1 MFVGG
6 FPVAGARYGVPDIGL
21 KGFTDIAA
29 AVRDIIAA
37 CDVPVLVDI
46 DDGYGDVKNAVHT
59 VQAYERM
66 GASAVFLEDQA
77 WPKRCGHMAGKK
89 VVPAEAMEA
98 KIRATMAERLDAE
111 TLICVRTD
119 ARAVLGFDEAL
130 RRAERY
136 VRAGAEAIFVE
147 APESVAELEH
157 LARSFDVPQFA
168 NPLVGGRTPIL
179 SPKEFEQL
187 GFNAI
192 CFGLETIMHAA
203 KAMKA
208 VLEDMRSGTFAL
220 RDKGM
225 GFEEFKTVV
234 HYDRWDRID
243 NLYGA
248 PLTIILRAA
257 RLERA
262 GPVLGLALDEL
273 SKILRRCLFA
283 SSNHLR
289 TQRHQAS
296 RARPGYSI
304 AVTRGGVEL
313 LHDGGRRILSAG
325 TARSTYRPSYLDA
338 LLDRRRQ
345 VLHHGRTRG
354 AEHRQALE
362 AAVLDQRLHGSD
374 VAAHEVDAA
383 AKQVLRRRCRC
394 RDTASWVTSV
404 PSVWLSSMQPRCG
417 ADPVP
422 PWCRRTSCPGSS
434 WCMRRTP
441 ACP

>member
-1 MFVGG
+1 MHTALNDVLVARENAMTARPSFRQALDKAVAEKRLLVIPGAYDALSALLIERTGFDCMFVGG

-21 KGFTDIAA
+21 AGFSDIAA

-37 CDVPVLVDI
+37 CNVPVLVDI

-89 VVPAEAMEA
+89 VVPAEIMEA
-98 KIRATMAERLDAE
+98 KIKATMAERLNPE

-147 APESVAELEH
+147 APESIAELER

-179 SPKEFEQL
+179 SIKEFEAL

-203 KAMKA
+203 KAMKT
-208 VLEDMRSGTFAL
+208 VLEDMHAGTFAL

-225 GFEEFKTVV
+225 SFEEFKTVV
-234 HYDRWDRID
+234 GYERWDRID
-243 NLYGA
+243 NLYGVA
-248 PLTIILRAA
+248 DVT
-257 RLERA
+257 
-262 GPVLGLALDEL
+262 
-273 SKILRRCLFA
+273 
-283 SSNHLR
+283 
-289 TQRHQAS
+289 
-296 RARPGYSI
+296 RPG
-304 AVTRGGVEL
+304 TR
-313 LHDGGRRILSAG
+313 
-325 TARSTYRPSYLDA
+325 
-338 LLDRRRQ
+338 
-345 VLHHGRTRG
+345 
-354 AEHRQALE
+354 
-362 AAVLDQRLHGSD
+362 
-374 VAAHEVDAA
+374 
-383 AKQVLRRRCRC
+383 
-394 RDTASWVTSV
+394 
-404 PSVWLSSMQPRCG
+404 
-417 ADPVP
+417 
-422 PWCRRTSCPGSS
+422 
-434 WCMRRTP
+434 
-441 ACP
+441 